1 MSAEQDRGEK
11 MDATKVEEAL
21 RACLKLTETSSH
33 PVAETGHFFDELS
46 KNPDWTPDE
55 VMELQALF
63 IQSIIHRWR
72 GPDSRQ

>member
-1 MSAEQDRGEK
+1 
-11 MDATKVEEAL
+11 MDATKVEAAL
-21 RACLKLTETSSH
+21 RDCLQLTETSTH

-46 KNPDWTPDE
+46 KNPDWSPDE
-55 VMELQALF
+55 VMELQTLF